1 MAGIS
6 EMNLVERPSKRPMTR
21 EWLISLRRKAL
32 RKRVWFSAL
41 TKIERSVVELSSA
54 YVDQVSS
61 SRLALVIGRIA
72 CKLLKAFKSR
82 FLEHVYEAG
91 QKAAGRFARIAVSWG
106 YVEASEWK
114 RDPGFVRYLGY
125 AANEASGRSPGRGRT
140 V

>member
-1 MAGIS
+1 MVGMN
-6 EMNLVERPSKRPMTR
+6 EMNLVECSSKRPMTR

-32 RKRVWFSAL
+32 RRRVWFSAL

-54 YVDQVSS
+54 YVDHVSS

-82 FLEHVYEAG
+82 FLKRVNEAG
-91 QKAAGRFARIAVSWG
+91 QEAADRLARIAVSWG

-114 RDPGFVRYLGY
+114 LDPGFVRYLGIIV
-125 AANEASGRSPGRGRT
+125 ANEASGRKLGRR
-140 V
+140 